1 MRNGTKLLHANHNA
15 LTVATRL
22 DPPIVAKRFRLYPY
36 NELEPRLM
44 CLRLAVY
51 GEAFDDGVVEYTIPE
66 GDVYRMD
73 PRLHVPL
80 NDSSYDGWWTNTPGS
95 SDLATTWPGF
105 KTLSNSAD
113 RRAYLHGGL
122 GLLMDKQYYDGPLP
136 EPEGSHNVVGW
147 FRRQHSTPSGRVQL
161 IFAFDQNLAT
171 TWPGFKTL
179 SNSADRRAYLHG
191 GLGLLMDKQY
201 YDGPLPE
208 PEGSHNVVGWFRRQ
222 HSTPSG
228 RVQLIFAF
236 DQIRNFTEARF
247 HVLNSLNYVAVF
259 QRALIQFSIGGQHF
273 NRHNPPALLDVRR
286 DIHNRQA
293 RWVTVPLEHRV
304 GRFLR
309 ITLWFDYDW
318 IVLSEVGFDS
328 YPILEHTVPTE
339 KASDPIRPIPGVDLT
354 ELNSEIGDI
363 SDTATRL
370 AGPTE
375 AIAQAVAGRS
385 SSNIQPD
392 EGKPAQ
398 TGSVEKDLQTTSDK
412 MPVDLSSGLTP
423 RARVSNIPYI
433 VAIVCCCLGSIAFAS
448 LFVFMVYR
456 LKRYR
461 RKRAKKL
468 RKAQPS
474 SPMDGMKP
482 PPVTTQHVPATAQTH
497 QFLLTNS
504 QNTGAPL
511 FPVTCGNSMTIS
523 PSGTLASL
531 YPNNS
536 FQYNPL
542 KGMGTTFGYQ
552 PGYKVTDNGNSFATL
567 QSPNHSLN
575 TPLMAPQTL
584 STLSPLLSEQ
594 LNSANYKPITAA
606 LDQES
611 LFTLQLLQHASNP
624 GSNLSSMGGLTL
636 ARRGMPDASAFV
648 SYPLVT
654 MPPAGMLNLVPPCST
669 SSTGAVTNTH
679 TMATKMPFRPPP
691 PPDQPLPPLPP
702 PSTSPDGACQ
712 PPLPN
717 SSTGATG
724 GGQLIGTPVALYAA
738 SFPVENGLSASFD
751 PSMPEYASASM
762 FSGNGSV
769 RQCSTLNS
777 DITNDAL
784 KSRGNNGETYCIPHQ
799 NGLHQHFGL
808 WTSTGSGFSTSYTG
822 CLTSTANG
830 HLPGLAK
837 SGMNANNTSET
848 FTGSSLDSSGLYYL
862 ANPPDSAQR
871 NAPGLVTLAE
881 SQPLFLSTYGPQPG
895 SLIPLNGM
903 TTFLS
908 NGGRTAVNDATF
920 PYPTQTRHHLSDLS
934 RTADII
940 PQNNGN
946 PAEMPGSHHSP
957 VLLPVS
963 TSKNKSVTDPSS

>member
-1 MRNGTKLLHANHNA
+1 MWFSVSLIPLSTGGGSVSEIFYQQILRGLCLLCIGTFVIASDPAGVKRINKELAQITLAPAAFSASSVYNNQPEFQAHKANLVVFASQEESSGAWCPAVPVQNRLTEWLQVDFDTAKLMAVLFTEGRATSPNAFVPSFLIRYQRQDGQRWYDYRMRNGTKLLHANHNA

-95 SDLATTWPGF
+95 SDLAT
-105 KTLSNSAD
+105 
-113 RRAYLHGGL
+113 
-122 GLLMDKQYYDGPLP
+122 
-136 EPEGSHNVVGW
+136 
-147 FRRQHSTPSGRVQL
+147 
-161 IFAFDQNLAT
+161 
-171 TWPGFKTL
+171 WPGFKTL

-259 QRALIQFSIGGQHF
+259 QRALIQFSVGGQHF
-273 NRHNPPALLDVRR
+273 NRHNSPALLDVRR

-339 KASDPIRPIPGVDLT
+339 KASDPIRPIPGVDLA

-375 AIAQAVAGRS
+375 AIVQAVAGRS
-385 SSNIQPD
+385 SSNMQPD

-468 RKAQPS
+468 RKTQPS
-474 SPMDGMKP
+474 STMDGMKP
-482 PPVTTQHVPATAQTH
+482 PPGTAQHVPATAQTH

-542 KGMGTTFGYQ
+542 KGMATTFGYQ

-567 QSPNHSLN
+567 QSPNHTLN

-584 STLSPLLSEQ
+584 STLSPMLSEQ

-669 SSTGAVTNTH
+669 SSTGAVTNTN
-679 TMATKMPFRPPP
+679 TMAAKMPFRPPP

-712 PPLPN
+712 PLPLPN

-724 GGQLIGTPVALYAA
+724 GGQLMGTPVALYAA
-738 SFPVENGLSASFD
+738 SFPVENGLSASF
-751 PSMPEYASASM
+751 
-762 FSGNGSV
+762 G
-769 RQCSTLNS
+769 
-777 DITNDAL
+777 
-784 KSRGNNGETYCIPHQ
+784 K
-799 NGLHQHFGL
+799 
-808 WTSTGSGFSTSYTG
+808 
-822 CLTSTANG
+822 
-830 HLPGLAK
+830 
-837 SGMNANNTSET
+837 
-848 FTGSSLDSSGLYYL
+848 
-862 ANPPDSAQR
+862 
-871 NAPGLVTLAE
+871 
-881 SQPLFLSTYGPQPG
+881 
-895 SLIPLNGM
+895 
-903 TTFLS
+903 
-908 NGGRTAVNDATF
+908 
-920 PYPTQTRHHLSDLS
+920 
-934 RTADII
+934 
-940 PQNNGN
+940 
-946 PAEMPGSHHSP
+946 
-957 VLLPVS
+957 
-963 TSKNKSVTDPSS
+963 